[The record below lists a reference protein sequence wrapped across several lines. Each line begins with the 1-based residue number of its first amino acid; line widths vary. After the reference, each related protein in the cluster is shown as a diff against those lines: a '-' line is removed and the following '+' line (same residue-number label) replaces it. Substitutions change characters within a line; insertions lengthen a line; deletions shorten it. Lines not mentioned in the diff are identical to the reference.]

1 MSAIFF
7 VEERPKCFLLVYT
20 AVVKKWRRCVRKSGA
35 RDGSLNCPVH
45 PSTVIADI
53 WKPTEGPFLD
63 YSAYMFHYKRNGDG
77 ARCITALTKL
87 FSVQLVTPVSGVG
100 AGRRSAGGPN
110 RCAWAASALFH
121 SPPTVRFN
129 LTTKTYKM
137 YTHRSILRLCVWAG
151 LFAVCWGQR
160 AEQLLAQNPCSSKT
174 TCSDC
179 VRTASCA
186 WCFASEFNGPRCFNP
201 AMEGGTAGCDESYIF
216 NPDNQRTID
225 PRYNLELSR
234 AKGRMGMSGSMSH
247 EESMSSKGS
256 FSASGSGSFAAA
268 GGAGGSL
275 VQMKPQRAKLQLRM
289 NEMQKLSFAYSRAQD
304 YPVDLYYLM
313 DLSRSMKNDKEKLST
328 LGSLLSAT
336 MRNMTSNFRIGF
348 GSFVDKLVMPYVSTV
363 PKNLI
368 TPCDGCAAPYGFQN
382 QMSLSNDTDFFDQAV
397 ARANVSGN
405 LDAPEG
411 GFDAIM
417 QAVVCKQ
424 QIGWRDQARRLLVFS
439 TDAGFHYAGDGK
451 LGGIVQPN
459 DGECHMENN
468 QYTHSTLQDYPSIS
482 QINLKVKKH
491 AINVIF
497 AVTAEQISVYE
508 QLSRHIEGSSSGIL
522 SEDSDNVV
530 DLVRE
535 QYNKITSAVEMK
547 DSSSDAVQIVYYSSC
562 IGKDLVQT
570 NKCDGLKVGDVVEF
584 TAEIT
589 LKECPKDRKKWK
601 QMFEISPVGISDS
614 LVVELEMICD
624 CPCEQ
629 PGHHAYNASPLVCSG
644 EGVSAC
650 GVCVCNPGRFG
661 KRCECSAQGGGSSE
675 QDRGCRPTNATSGP
689 LCSNRGTCI
698 CGVCECNRMDD
709 LSKVIS
715 GPFCEC
721 DNFTCDM
728 NKGEICS
735 GKGHGECI
743 CGKCHCTPEYTGP
756 ACQCL
761 KDQEPCR
768 SKENNEICSGNGK
781 CVCGQCMC
789 NVDNDRHYS
798 GIYCEQCPTCPG
810 KCGEF
815 KDCVLCEVHKRGPL
829 YNEKDDTC
837 GECALFPIIEE
848 GKIEGNF
855 YDEEDCLYVYVY
867 TYNESPRVVIRAQ
880 KERECP
886 KKGENPIYKQ
896 ATSTFKNPTYAGK

>member
-1 MSAIFF
+1 
-7 VEERPKCFLLVYT
+7 
-20 AVVKKWRRCVRKSGA
+20 
-35 RDGSLNCPVH
+35 
-45 PSTVIADI
+45 
-53 WKPTEGPFLD
+53 
-63 YSAYMFHYKRNGDG
+63 
-77 ARCITALTKL
+77 
-87 FSVQLVTPVSGVG
+87 
-100 AGRRSAGGPN
+100 
-110 RCAWAASALFH
+110 
-121 SPPTVRFN
+121 
-129 LTTKTYKM
+129 M
-137 YTHRSILRLCVWAG
+137 YTQRSIILRLCVWVSLAA
-151 LFAVCWGQR
+151 LCCGQR
-160 AEQLLAQNPCSSKT
+160 AEQLLAQNPCYSKT

-179 VRTASCA
+179 IRTPSCA
-186 WCFASEFNGPRCFNP
+186 WCFAAEFNGPRCFNP
-201 AMEGGTAGCDESYIF
+201 AMERGGTAGCNEAFIF

-234 AKGRMGMSGSMSH
+234 ATSRAGMAAGSF
-247 EESMSSKGS
+247 EESYSSKGSS
-256 FSASGSGSFAAA
+256 FSASGSSAAAA
-268 GGAGGSL
+268 GAAGAGGESL
-275 VQMKPQRAKLQLRM
+275 VQMRPQRVNLNLRM
-289 NEMQKLSFAYSRAQD
+289 NQMQKLTFAYSRAQD

-336 MRNMTSNFRIGF
+336 MRNMTSQFRIGF

-368 TPCDGCAAPYGFQN
+368 SPCDGCAAPYGYQN
-382 QMSLSNDTDFFDQAV
+382 QMSLSTDTNFFEQAV
-397 ARANVSGN
+397 ANADVSGN

-459 DGECHMENN
+459 DGECHMKDNT
-468 QYTHSTLQDYPSIS
+468 YTHSTLQDYPSIS
-482 QINLKVKKH
+482 QINHKVKKH

-508 QLSRHIEGSSSGIL
+508 QLSKHIEGSSTGVL
-522 SEDSDNVV
+522 SNDSDNIV

-535 QYNKITSAVEMK
+535 QYNKITSTVEMK

-562 IGKDLVQT
+562 LTGKDPIQT

-589 LKECPKDRKKWK
+589 LKECPKDRKNWK
-601 QMFEISPVGISDS
+601 QTFEISPVGISDS
-614 LVVELEMICD
+614 LTVDLEMVCG
-624 CPCEQ
+624 CPCEL
-629 PGHHAYNASPLVCSG
+629 PDHHAYNDSPLVCSG

-650 GVCVCNPGRFG
+650 GVCVCHPGRFG
-661 KRCECSAQGGGSSE
+661 KNCECSAAGGVSAE
-675 QDRGCRPTNATSGP
+675 QERGCRPTNASTGP

-698 CGVCECNRMDD
+698 CGVCECNKMDD
-709 LSKVIS
+709 PLKVIS

-728 NKGEICS
+728 NKGLLCS
-735 GKGHGECI
+735 GPEHGECV
-743 CGKCHCTPEYTGP
+743 CGKCSCTPDYTGP

-761 KDQEPCR
+761 KDQTPCR
-768 SKENNEICSGNGK
+768 SPENNEICSGHGK
-781 CVCGQCMC
+781 CVCGQCVC
-789 NVDNDRHYS
+789 DVGDDRHYS
-798 GIYCEQCPTCPG
+798 GRYCEKCPTCPG
-810 KCGEF
+810 RCQEF
-815 KDCVLCEVHKRGPL
+815 KDCVLCEVHKRGDL
-829 YNEKDDTC
+829 YNADRDDCGTC
-837 GECALFPIIEE
+837 AYFPIIEE
-848 GKIEGNF
+848 GKIEANESRNEHLCSF
-855 YDEEDCLYVYVY
+855 YDEEDCLFVYVY
-867 TYNESPRVVIRAQ
+867 SYNDNQQLVIRAQ

>member
-1 MSAIFF
+1 MYIH
-7 VEERPKCFLLVYT
+7 R
-20 AVVKKWRRCVRKSGA
+20 
-35 RDGSLNCPVH
+35 
-45 PSTVIADI
+45 STV
-53 WKPTEGPFLD
+53 
-63 YSAYMFHYKRNGDG
+63 
-77 ARCITALTKL
+77 
-87 FSVQLVTPVSGVG
+87 
-100 AGRRSAGGPN
+100 
-110 RCAWAASALFH
+110 
-121 SPPTVRFN
+121 
-129 LTTKTYKM
+129 
-137 YTHRSILRLCVWAG
+137 LRLCVWVSLLALCG
-151 LFAVCWGQR
+151 AQR
-160 AEQLLAQNPCSSKT
+160 AEQLLAQNPCYSKT

-179 VRTASCA
+179 IRTASCA
-186 WCFASEFNGPRCFNP
+186 WCFAAEFNGPRCFNP
-201 AMEGGTAGCDESYIF
+201 ALERDGTAGCEESYIF
-216 NPDNQRTID
+216 NPDNKRSVD
-225 PRYNLELSR
+225 PMYNMELSR
-234 AKGRMGMSGSMSH
+234 AKSRMGMAAGSSSY
-247 EESMSSKGS
+247 EESYSAKGS
-256 FSASGSGSFAAA
+256 SFAASGSAAAA
-268 GGAGGSL
+268 GAEGGGDRL
-275 VQMKPQRAKLQLRM
+275 VQMKPQKVNLNLRM
-289 NEMQKLSFAYSRAQD
+289 NQMQKLTFAYSRAQD

-336 MRNMTSNFRIGF
+336 MRNMTSMFRIGF

-368 TPCDGCAAPYGFQN
+368 SPCDGCAAPYGYQN
-382 QMSLSNDTDFFDQAV
+382 QMSLSTDTDFFEKAV
-397 ARANVSGN
+397 ANADVSGN

-459 DGECHMENN
+459 DGECHMKDNT
-468 QYTHSTLQDYPSIS
+468 YTHSTLQDYPSIS
-482 QINLKVKKH
+482 QINHKVKKH

-508 QLSRHIEGSSSGIL
+508 QLSKHIEGSSTGVL
-522 SEDSDNVV
+522 SNDSDNIV

-535 QYNKITSAVEMK
+535 QYNKITSTVEMK

-562 IGKDLVQT
+562 LSGKELTQT

-589 LKECPKDRKKWK
+589 LKECPKDRSKWK
-601 QMFEISPVGISDS
+601 QTFEISPVGISDS
-614 LVVELEMICD
+614 LTVELEMVCD

-629 PGHHAYNASPLVCSG
+629 PNHHAYNDSPLVCSG

-650 GVCVCNPGRFG
+650 GVCVCRPGRFG
-661 KRCECSAQGGGSSE
+661 KNCECSAHGGVSAE
-675 QDRGCRPTNATSGP
+675 QERGCRPTNASAGP

-698 CGVCECNRMDD
+698 CGVCECNKMDD
-709 LSKVIS
+709 PLKVIS

-728 NKGEICS
+728 NKGLLCS
-735 GKGHGECI
+735 GPDHGECV
-743 CGKCHCTPEYTGP
+743 CGKCSCTPEYTGP

-761 KDQEPCR
+761 KDQTPCR
-768 SKENNEICSGNGK
+768 SPENNEICSGNGK
-781 CVCGQCMC
+781 CVCGQCVC
-789 NVDNDRHYS
+789 NVDDDRHYS
-798 GIYCEQCPTCPG
+798 GKYCEKCPTCPG
-810 KCGEF
+810 RCGEF

-829 YNEKDDTC
+829 YKPDTDTC
-837 GECALFPIIEE
+837 GDCALYPIIEE
-848 GKIEGNF
+848 GKIEANESRNEHLCSF
-855 YDEEDCLYVYVY
+855 YDDEDCLYVYVY
-867 TYNESPRVVIRAQ
+867 SYNENQQLVIRAQ

-886 KKGENPIYKQ
+886 KKVPILGIVLGVIAAIVLVGLALLMLWKMATTIHDRREFARFEKERMMAKWDTGENPIYKQ

>member
-1 MSAIFF
+1 
-7 VEERPKCFLLVYT
+7 
-20 AVVKKWRRCVRKSGA
+20 
-35 RDGSLNCPVH
+35 
-45 PSTVIADI
+45 
-53 WKPTEGPFLD
+53 
-63 YSAYMFHYKRNGDG
+63 
-77 ARCITALTKL
+77 
-87 FSVQLVTPVSGVG
+87 
-100 AGRRSAGGPN
+100 
-110 RCAWAASALFH
+110 
-121 SPPTVRFN
+121 
-129 LTTKTYKM
+129 M
-137 YTHRSILRLCVWAG
+137 YTQRSIILRLCVWVSLAA
-151 LFAVCWGQR
+151 LCCGQR
-160 AEQLLAQNPCSSKT
+160 AEQLLAQNPCYSKT

-179 VRTASCA
+179 IRTPSCA
-186 WCFASEFNGPRCFNP
+186 WCFAAEFNGPRCFNP
-201 AMEGGTAGCDESYIF
+201 AMERGGTAGCNEAFIF

-234 AKGRMGMSGSMSH
+234 ATSRAGMVGGSY
-247 EESMSSKGS
+247 EESYSSKGSS
-256 FSASGSGSFAAA
+256 FSASGSSAAAA
-268 GGAGGSL
+268 GAAGAGGESL
-275 VQMKPQRAKLQLRM
+275 VQMRPQRVNLNLRM
-289 NEMQKLSFAYSRAQD
+289 NQMQKLTFAYSRAQD

-336 MRNMTSNFRIGF
+336 MRNMTSQFRIGF

-368 TPCDGCAAPYGFQN
+368 SPCDGCAAPYGYQN
-382 QMSLSNDTDFFDQAV
+382 QMSLSTDTNFFEQAV
-397 ARANVSGN
+397 ANADVSGN

-459 DGECHMENN
+459 DGECHMKDNT
-468 QYTHSTLQDYPSIS
+468 YTHSTLQDYPSIS
-482 QINLKVKKH
+482 QINHKVKKH

-508 QLSRHIEGSSSGIL
+508 QLSKHIEGSSTGVL
-522 SEDSDNVV
+522 SNDSDNIV

-535 QYNKITSAVEMK
+535 QYNKITSTVEMK

-562 IGKDLVQT
+562 LTGKDPIQT

-589 LKECPKDRKKWK
+589 LKECPKDRKNWK
-601 QMFEISPVGISDS
+601 QTFEISPVGISDS
-614 LVVELEMICD
+614 LTVDLEMVCG
-624 CPCEQ
+624 CPCEL
-629 PGHHAYNASPLVCSG
+629 PDHHAYNDSPLVCSG

-650 GVCVCNPGRFG
+650 GVCVCHPGRFG
-661 KRCECSAQGGGSSE
+661 KNCECSAAGGVSAE
-675 QDRGCRPTNATSGP
+675 QERGCRPTNASTGP

-698 CGVCECNRMDD
+698 CGVCECNKMDD
-709 LSKVIS
+709 PLKVIS

-728 NKGEICS
+728 NKGLLCS
-735 GKGHGECI
+735 GPEHGECV
-743 CGKCHCTPEYTGP
+743 CGKCSCTPDYTGP

-761 KDQEPCR
+761 KDQTPCR
-768 SKENNEICSGNGK
+768 SPENNEICSGHGK
-781 CVCGQCMC
+781 CVCGQCVC
-789 NVDNDRHYS
+789 DVGDDRHYS
-798 GIYCEQCPTCPG
+798 GRYCEKCPTCPG
-810 KCGEF
+810 RCQEF
-815 KDCVLCEVHKRGPL
+815 KDCVLCEVHKRGDL
-829 YNEKDDTC
+829 YNADRDDCGTC
-837 GECALFPIIEE
+837 AYFPIIEE
-848 GKIEGNF
+848 GKIEANESRNEHLCSF
-855 YDEEDCLYVYVY
+855 YDEEDCLFVYVY
-867 TYNESPRVVIRAQ
+867 SYNDNQQLVIRAQ